1 MFAPASRQAPRSSQP
16 ACPGLLS
23 PEQPYGSITL
33 PLLHSSSLR
42 LTPDQFAELCQA
54 NPDAVLELAA
64 DGSLIC
70 MTPTGSETGARNA
83 DLAFQIQA
91 WARATGSWKGF
102 DSSSGFRLPDNSVLS
117 PDASLVG
124 LDRWQ
129 ALSAEQRRGF
139 APLCPDLVVELA
151 SISGASPSHEGPR
164 GLTALR
170 HKMDAYQRNGA
181 RLGWLLI
188 PAERA
193 VEIWEPLADSPA
205 QPRRLEA
212 ASRLDGDPH
221 FPGLAVDL
229 EEIWAG

>member
-1 MFAPASRQAPRSSQP
+1 MLATPRPLESMSGQDWGTGQLESLNLPASLCPR
-16 ACPGLLS
+16 
-23 PEQPYGSITL
+23 
-33 PLLHSSSLR
+33 LR
-42 LTPDQFAELCQA
+42 LTPEQFTVLCEA

-70 MTPTGSETGARNA
+70 MTPTGSDTGARNGE
-83 DLAFQIQA
+83 LFFQIKT
-91 WARATGSWKGF
+91 WARAGGGWKAF
-102 DSSSGFRLPDNSVLS
+102 DSSTGFRLPDDSVLS
-117 PDASLVG
+117 PDASLVA

-129 ALSAEQRRGF
+129 ALTAEQRRGF

-151 SISGASPSHEGPR
+151 STTGASPSDEGPR

-170 HKMDAYQRNGA
+170 EKMAAYQRNGA

-193 VEIWEPLADSPA
+193 VEVWGPLADLPA
-205 QPRRLEA
+205 PPQRMEAACRLE
-212 ASRLDGDPH
+212 GDPY
-221 FPGLAVDL
+221 FPGLVVEL

>member
-1 MFAPASRQAPRSSQP
+1 MRAPASPEAPPSSQP
-16 ACPGLLS
+16 ACPGQLS
-23 PEQPYGSITL
+23 PEQPFGSITL

-64 DGSLIC
+64 DGSLVC
-70 MTPTGSETGARNA
+70 MTPTGSDTGARNA
-83 DLAFQIQA
+83 DLAFQIHS
-91 WARATGSWKGF
+91 WSRATGSWKAF
-102 DSSSGFRLPDNSVLS
+102 DSSTGFRLPDNSVLS
-117 PDASLVG
+117 PDAALVA

-129 ALSAEQRRGF
+129 ALSAEQRRGY
-139 APLCPDLVVELA
+139 APLCPDLVVELV
-151 SISGASPSHEGPR
+151 SPSDEGPR

-170 HKMDAYQRNGA
+170 QKMAAYQRNGA

-205 QPRRLEA
+205 QPRRIEA
-212 ASRLDGDPH
+212 ASRLEGDPQ
-221 FPGLAVDL
+221 FPGLVVEL
-229 EEIWAG
+229 EEIWAA